1 MLFLAAI
8 DRLNREELLDL
19 VAFGEAA
26 SFLATLREPA
36 EKAVSKAKDL
46 LGRAGQQADKALV
59 WLAKKSEQA
68 KQGNVRKIGSVLR
81 EVHAGHEA
89 LLERYGSW
97 HFDPYTL
104 SEAIKE
110 KRAELQGSE
119 DTALRMQLL
128 HLLSHLA
135 RVPKKEA
142 ADPQVISR
150 AVLARAA
157 KHMKINTTM
166 IAPEDVERRIFELHL
181 EDLLKRV
188 QTALKR
194 GGPEM
199 EKELEEHLQEVLG
212 QLSRGEQEA
221 MRQAMNLDELTARSM
236 LKTLRMG
243 GMTLGTLAVL
253 NASGMG
259 VFLMLT
265 TMIKAFSLLLGTTFA
280 FSTYMAATGVL
291 GFLLGPIGIPLTVAT
306 AASGASLW
314 SRRKHQD
321 ALLTTLV
328 ASLHAR
334 LAVEPPPEVAKS
346 EL

>member
-8 DRLNREELLDL
+8 DRLNHEELLDL

-26 SFLATLREPA
+26 SFLSTLREPT
-36 EKAVSKAKDL
+36 EKAATKAKHL
-46 LGRAGQQADKALV
+46 LGRAGQRADKALD
-59 WLAKKSEQA
+59 WLAKKSENA
-68 KQGNVRKIGSVLR
+68 NRKNVKKFGSILCGI
-81 EVHAGHEA
+81 HAGHEA
-89 LLERYGSW
+89 LLERYNSW
-97 HFDPYTL
+97 NFSPFTL
-104 SEAIKE
+104 NESIIR
-110 KRAELQGSE
+110 KRTEIQGL
-119 DTALRMQLL
+119 DDAVLRKRMLQLL
-128 HLLSHLA
+128 CQLA
-135 RVPKKEA
+135 HVPKKEREN
-142 ADPQVISR
+142 PQVISR

-157 KHMKINTTM
+157 KHMKIDTTM
-166 IAPEDVERRIFELHL
+166 IAPEDVERKIFELHL
-181 EDLLKRV
+181 EDLLKRI
-188 QTALKR
+188 QAALTK

-221 MRQAMNLDELTARSM
+221 MRQAMSLDELTAKSM
-236 LKTLRMG
+236 LKTLRAG
-243 GMTLGTLAVL
+243 GMTLGTLAIL

-280 FSTYMAATGVL
+280 FSTYMAATGFL

-306 AASGASLW
+306 AATGSSLW

-321 ALLTTLV
+321 ALLTTLM

-334 LAVEPPPEVAKS
+334 LAVETPEN
-346 EL
+346 